1 MSAETAKVG
10 EAEDPREI
18 GPTTAIAALE
28 AALAAWVDQTDYP
41 DSPVHHVRVLL
52 AVAAR
57 GGECYMQDLEKIT
70 GRTGS
75 SVSRAVSA
83 LGRGHPDRPGF
94 GYIEAFE
101 DPYERRRK
109 IARLTVPGKRVAEAV
124 VRAVMDTA
132 NRKGAKRA

>member
-1 MSAETAKVG
+1 MGAAEVKAG
-10 EAEDPREI
+10 ADEDSREVL

-28 AALAAWVDQTDYP
+28 AALSAWVDHTNYP

-52 AVAAR
+52 AIAAR

-75 SVSRAVSA
+75 SVSRAIAA
-83 LGRGHPDRPGF
+83 LGRGHPDKPGK
-94 GYIEAFE
+94 GYLEAFE

-109 IARLTVPGKRVAEAV
+109 IARLTVPGRKVAEAV

-132 NRKGAKRA
+132 NRRTKR